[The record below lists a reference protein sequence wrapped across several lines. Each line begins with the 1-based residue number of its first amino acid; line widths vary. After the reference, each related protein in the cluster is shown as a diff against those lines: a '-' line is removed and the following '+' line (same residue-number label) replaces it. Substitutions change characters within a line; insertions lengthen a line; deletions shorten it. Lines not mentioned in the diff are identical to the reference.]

1 MASLDRVTDP
11 PGVPQSSDAQDF
23 QTAVG
28 DLRVA
33 LVHDWLTG
41 MRGGEKVLEAI
52 AELFP
57 GAPIYTLFAFEDKL
71 SPALRRHPIH
81 KSLLQSR
88 LPGGLLARHYR
99 YFLPLFPRF
108 IEEFDLTGYDLV
120 ISTSHCVAKG
130 VIPGPE
136 TVHLCYCH
144 SPMRY
149 AWDLE
154 HHYFPKRR
162 GLLAE
167 IRAHLLSGL
176 RRWDSAT
183 CDRVDHFWANSRWV
197 ATRIHRYY
205 GRSAEVLHPPVAVD
219 SFGGA
224 PDAALDAEADASL
237 RTDSDHGDTAD
248 LAKNATKAYNQE
260 IGAPPTTGATPAPFA
275 LAVSALVPYKKL
287 DLAIQACEA
296 AALPLK
302 IVGTGPE
309 EKRLRSL
316 CQTHAELLGRV
327 DDDTLRQLFHDA
339 QLFIQ
344 PGVEDFG
351 IAAVE
356 ALASGTPVVAV
367 GRGGVLDIVEDGR
380 HGVLYEGFEVADVT
394 AAIDKFQRIRFNAL
408 ELKTRSRSFS
418 SAQFA
423 AALRLSIARHV
434 SNRSRLA
441 QAVPGSGRLRPTER
455 R

>member
-1 MASLDRVTDP
+1 MTPRDA
-11 PGVPQSSDAQDF
+11 PGPDGADF
-23 QTAVG
+23 DDVDFENVDFENTVAG
-28 DLRVA
+28 LRVA

-71 SPALRRHPIH
+71 SPAIRRHPIRP
-81 KSLLQSR
+81 SLLQSR
-88 LPGGLLARHYR
+88 LPAGLLGKHYR
-99 YFLPLFPRF
+99 YLLPLFPRF
-108 IEEFDLTGYDLV
+108 IEEFDLTGYDLI
-120 ISTSHCVAKG
+120 ISTTHCVAKG
-130 VIPGPE
+130 VIPAPDA
-136 TVHLCYCH
+136 VHLSYCH

-167 IRAHLLSGL
+167 LRAHLLSGL

-197 ATRIHRYY
+197 ATRIGRYY
-205 GRSAEVLHPPVAVD
+205 GRDAEVLHPPVAVD
-219 SFGGA
+219 TFGDGLEDGEA
-224 PDAALDAEADASL
+224 SADNATTAYNERDAAPHTPHDADEP
-237 RTDSDHGDTAD
+237 
-248 LAKNATKAYNQE
+248 Y
-260 IGAPPTTGATPAPFA
+260 A

-296 AALPLK
+296 VGLPLK

-316 CQTHAELLGRV
+316 CRNRAELLGRV
-327 DDDTLRQLFHDA
+327 DDDALRRLFRGA
-339 QLFIQ
+339 QMFIQ

-356 ALASGTPVVAV
+356 ALASGTPVLAV

-380 HGVLYEGFEVADVT
+380 HGVLYDGFEVADVT

-423 AALRLSIARHV
+423 ERLRSSIARHV
-434 SNRSRLA
+434 SNRSRSA
-441 QAVPGSGRLRPTER
+441 AAANGASRFRPTER